1 MAVRIYFAEKDTTQ
15 ENFVYDWKPGLT
27 FCFFFKEEMKQMKTF
42 SLYAY
47 NKNHASLRILNLGLI
62 YLFFKRD
69 TDDNYLLPDK
79 YQNYEDFN
87 KETRVYSIGGN
98 TTYYKFLKRSGRGYE
113 NFLNRLGDIT
123 FSKVNLDKFE
133 EVYKS
138 EGFSL
143 NKIDIISE
151 FLLELSFLIFNYD
164 SEANYITLSESKI
177 LYKNNQ
183 FAKDYTELYNEFF
196 DKIKSTNLAND
207 FLDFIQ
213 KHIYEGNGEYANFRD
228 IIRKI
233 KKKYT
238 KESTKKKLLKL
249 DEPVNQA
256 YEKIESIK
264 NFLKVNKSFLLE
276 NKIYLGHY
284 TSISTLR
291 ILLENQKNNLTSQ
304 KMRTDDSINNEDL
317 TSQNRVGYL
326 RLTNSRLM
334 NDPLEGKVLT
344 NFLDSSY
351 NQKDFLPSH
360 IYMMSLTPNVD
371 ILPMWQQYGDNGEG
385 AFIRLK
391 NTFLEKIVSDSQA
404 DIYRV
409 CYLSTD
415 GEVHVSHMSNQDE
428 KSLKIML
435 EDLKKICEN
444 LKKIRKDK
452 YPEIIS
458 SIQQDISFL
467 FKTVDYSYEEEYRI
481 VLSDPDNLKFEIKCE
496 TNKDYPFPFLY
507 VYLSDIDY
515 DSSKYS
521 AVIIGP
527 KAVEIDF
534 IGPYINYLDPE
545 IDISLSKIPYR

>member
-15 ENFVYDWKPGLT
+15 ENFVYDWEPGLT

-98 TTYYKFLKRSGRGYE
+98 TTYYKFLKKSGRGYE

-123 FSKVNLDKFE
+123 FSKVNLDKFK

-404 DIYRV
+404 DI
-409 CYLSTD
+409 
-415 GEVHVSHMSNQDE
+415 
-428 KSLKIML
+428 
-435 EDLKKICEN
+435 
-444 LKKIRKDK
+444 
-452 YPEIIS
+452 
-458 SIQQDISFL
+458 
-467 FKTVDYSYEEEYRI
+467 
-481 VLSDPDNLKFEIKCE
+481 
-496 TNKDYPFPFLY
+496 
-507 VYLSDIDY
+507 
-515 DSSKYS
+515 
-521 AVIIGP
+521 
-527 KAVEIDF
+527 
-534 IGPYINYLDPE
+534 
-545 IDISLSKIPYR
+545 

>member
-1 MAVRIYFAEKDTTQ
+1 MGVRIYFAEKDTIQ
-15 ENFVYDWKPGLT
+15 ENFGYDGKHGLT
-27 FCFFFKEEMKQMKTF
+27 FCFFFKKEIKQMKTF

-47 NKNHASLRILNLGLI
+47 LQDNDDLRVVELGLI
-62 YLFFKRD
+62 YLFFKGD
-69 TDDNYLLPDK
+69 TDYDYLLPDK

-87 KETRVYSIGGN
+87 KESKVYSIGGN
-98 TTYYKFLKRSGRGYE
+98 TFYYKFLKRTGRGYE
-113 NFLNRLGDIT
+113 KFLNRLGDIII
-123 FSKVNLDKFE
+123 SKVNLVKFK
-133 EVYKS
+133 EVFKNGES
-138 EGFSL
+138 SL
-143 NKIDIISE
+143 NKINVIST
-151 FLLELSFLIFNYD
+151 FLLKLSSLIFNYD
-164 SEANYITLSESKI
+164 SEANYIILSESKI
-177 LYKNNQ
+177 LYENNQ
-183 FAKDYTELYNEFF
+183 FAKDYTELYNDYF
-196 DKIKSTNLAND
+196 DKIKSNNLAND

-213 KHIYEGNGEYANFRD
+213 KHIYEGKGEYTNFED
-228 IIRKI
+228 ILCKI
-233 KKKYT
+233 KEKYT
-238 KESTKKKLLKL
+238 NEFTKKKLLKL

-264 NFLKVNKSFLLE
+264 NFLKVNKNFLLE

-304 KMRTDDSINNEDL
+304 KMRTDDSISNEDL

-371 ILPMWQQYGDNGEG
+371 ILPMWQQYGDNGKG

-391 NTFLEKIVSDSQA
+391 NIFLEKIVSDSQA

-458 SIQQDISFL
+458 NIQQDISFL

-481 VLSDPDNLKFEIKCE
+481 VLSDPDNLEIKCE

-527 KAVEIDF
+527 KAIEIDF
-534 IGPYINYLDPE
+534 IGPYINYLDPA

>member
-15 ENFVYDWKPGLT
+15 ENFVYDWEPGLT

-69 TDDNYLLPDK
+69 TDENYLLPDK

-98 TTYYKFLKRSGRGYE
+98 TTYYKFLKKSGRGYE

-123 FSKVNLDKFE
+123 FSKVNLDKFK

>member
-1 MAVRIYFAEKDTTQ
+1 MAVKIYFAGKDTTQ
-15 ENFVYDWKPGLT
+15 ENFVYDEKYRIT
-27 FCFFFKEEMKQMKTF
+27 FCFFFKEEIKQMKTF

-47 NKNHASLRILNLGLI
+47 IKDNDDLRVVELGLI
-62 YLFFKRD
+62 YLFFKGD
-69 TDDNYLLPDK
+69 TDYDYLLPDK

-87 KETRVYSIGGN
+87 IETRVYSIGGM
-98 TTYYKFLKRSGRGYE
+98 TTYYKFLERKGRGYVK
-113 NFLNRLGDIT
+113 FLNRLGDII
-123 FSKVNLDKFE
+123 FSKVNLDKFK
-133 EVYKS
+133 EVYKIEEIS
-138 EGFSL
+138 SY
-143 NKIDIISE
+143 KISDISI
-151 FLLELSFLIFNYD
+151 FLLELSNLIFNSD
-164 SEANYITLSESKI
+164 NEVNYITLSESKT

-183 FAKDYTELYNEFF
+183 FANDYKELYNKFF
-196 DKIKSTNLAND
+196 DKIYSTNLAND

-213 KHIYEGNGEYANFRD
+213 KHIYEGKGKYANFRD
-228 IIRKI
+228 IILKI
-233 KKKYT
+233 EEKYT
-238 KESTKKKLLKL
+238 NESTKKKLLKL

-264 NFLKVNKSFLLE
+264 IFLKVNENFLQD
-276 NKIYLGHY
+276 NDIHLGHY

-304 KMRTDDSINNEDL
+304 KMRTDDNINNEDL

-334 NDPLEGKVLT
+334 NDPLEGKVIT
-344 NFLDSSY
+344 TFLDSSY

-360 IYMMSLTPNVD
+360 IYMMSLTPNGD
-371 ILPMWQQYGDNGEG
+371 TLPMWKQYGDNGEG

-391 NTFLEKIVSDSQA
+391 NIFLEKIVSDSQA

-415 GEVHVSHMSNQDE
+415 GEVHVSNMSNRREDI
-428 KSLKIML
+428 LKTML
-435 EDLKKICEN
+435 EDLKERCEN
-444 LKKIRKDK
+444 LKEIRKDK

-458 SIQQDISFL
+458 NIQQDISFL

-481 VLSDPDNLKFEIKCE
+481 VLSNPDNLEIKCE
-496 TNKDYPFPFLY
+496 TKKDYPFPFLY

-527 KAVEIDF
+527 KAIEIDF

>member
-1 MAVRIYFAEKDTTQ
+1 MAVRIYFAEKDTTH

-47 NKNHASLRILNLGLI
+47 NKNHDNLRILELGLI

-69 TDDNYLLPDK
+69 TDYNYLLPDK